1 MCANTMV
8 RITFRGRGIN
18 HLINDILVGKC
29 PSLSLDNL
37 LYLEEYITEATQME
51 RRKGELNKKRTD
63 AINHFYYLD
72 ASIGSNKV
80 VIVLAMEVIRGEIEV
95 FPYSIYEKKKS

>member
-1 MCANTMV
+1 
-8 RITFRGRGIN
+8 
-18 HLINDILVGKC
+18 
-29 PSLSLDNL
+29 
-37 LYLEEYITEATQME
+37 ME

-80 VIVLAMEVIRGEIEV
+80 VIVLAMYGRQNKKYNYAKQKVHWTEVLKSVLRKCSTEI
-95 FPYSIYEKKKS
+95 IGANHGD